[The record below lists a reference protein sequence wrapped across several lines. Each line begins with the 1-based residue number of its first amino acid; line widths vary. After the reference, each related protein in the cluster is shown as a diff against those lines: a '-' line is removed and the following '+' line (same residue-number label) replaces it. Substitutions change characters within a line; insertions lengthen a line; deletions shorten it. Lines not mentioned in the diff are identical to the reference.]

1 LKSSINKLSTLKQ
14 IVIIFF
20 VGIPFVISAQKIN
33 KKSPK
38 RAAIYSTILPGSGQ
52 VYTEKYWKVPVIYAG
67 LITSAYYIR
76 ESQELYDLYKETFLN
91 RSNGIYNDE
100 FLGTYTDENLLTLTN
115 HYRRNREVS
124 TLLFLLTYTLNIVD
138 ASVNAHLFDYDVSE
152 DLSLHIQP
160 KYFPIENITGLLL
173 SFNL

>member
-1 LKSSINKLSTLKQ
+1 MPTLKK
-14 IVIIFF
+14 ILLLSLL
-20 VGIPFVISAQKIN
+20 VGIPFVNSAQKIN

-52 VYTEKYWKVPVIYAG
+52 IYTKKYWKVPIIYAG
-67 LITSAYYIR
+67 LITSAYYTR

-91 RSNGIYNDE
+91 RSKGIYDDE
-100 FLGTYTDENLLTLTN
+100 FSAVYTDENLLTLTN

-124 TLLFLLTYTLNIVD
+124 ILLFLLTYTLNIVD
-138 ASVNAHLFDYDVSE
+138 ASVNAHLFYYDVSE

-160 KYFPIENITGLLL
+160 KYFPRDNITGLLL